1 MATLSASPNVAARPV
16 GHLVL
21 KGKTQALEVW
31 EPQAAQ
37 CAGCTPMDAFLQAYR
52 AMEALDPAAVE
63 SFQELA
69 NAYPNDPLVALHLQR
84 LRQGESGVQMVM
96 LEK

>member
-1 MATLSASPNVAARPV
+1 
-16 GHLVL
+16 
-21 KGKTQALEVW
+21 
-31 EPQAAQ
+31 
-37 CAGCTPMDAFLQAYR
+37 MDAFLQAYR